1 MYGCTGEDF
10 PCHPQKT
17 CSLDPEVTLWSLLG
31 APPPRP
37 PPVLFFRT
45 LSCMCKKFV
54 PERVKLFASINDFNI
69 RTVDS

>member
-17 CSLDPEVTLWSLLG
+17 CSLDPEVTLWALLD
-31 APPPRP
+31 AP

>member
-17 CSLDPEVTLWSLLG
+17 CSLDPEVTLWSLLD
-31 APPPRP
+31 APP